1 VKITMQLFPDW
12 VTVAVGPVTVEM
24 QLPEPIADAVVGA
37 TVRERRERR
46 ETENIRSALDFI
58 MG

>member
-1 VKITMQLFPDW
+1 MQLFPDW